1 MGLSEEELLALYFG
15 GLFHDAGKG
24 VLTDF
29 SGWWRTAVSITMRDL
44 TDLVIRGA

>member
-24 VLTDF
+24 ILTDF
-29 SGWWRTAVSITMRDL
+29 SGFESSGGPGLGGIM
-44 TDLVIRGA
+44 I